1 MPLAINVDRLSF
13 MKQLLL
19 FTYERHIYELTIF
32 LNFLVLV
39 MFAEYH
45 TFNILLDTSIHV
57 D

>member
-13 MKQLLL
+13 MKLL
-19 FTYERHIYELTIF
+19 FTYERHIYELTIS
-32 LNFLVLV
+32 LNFLVLL

-45 TFNILLDTSIHV
+45 TFNILLDISIHL